1 MRLPEYERYSQQM
14 ALNDDLRQLRD
25 VIGPSSVLLTRVH
38 TGPTGQQEINQTVV
52 DGLSGAREFVAEV
65 ALGVSGDPVK
75 IEEALR
81 PHERP
86 ASELPTHAL
95 GSWSIDG
102 ASWSA
107 QPYSA

>member
-1 MRLPEYERYSQQM
+1 M
-14 ALNDDLRQLRD
+14 
-25 VIGPSSVLLTRVH
+25 LLTRVH
-38 TGPTGQQEINQTVV
+38 TSRTGQQEINQTVV
-52 DGLSGAREFVAEV
+52 DGLSGARKFVAEA

-75 IEEALR
+75 TEEALC

-86 ASELPTHAL
+86 VSELPAHTL

-107 QPYSA
+107 QPYTA